1 MWDPRA
7 KAVLVLTSSDSDPA
21 NKSYYG
27 DAKLS
32 FLAADGS
39 SDAMVA
45 IKVTSPA
52 RMQLAHVLSLCRYC
66 DAVGTFVGCSRP
78 GCGSEDDC
86 YHNMLTNAGQPG
98 SSRALPSHSSA
109 IV

>member
-1 MWDPRA
+1 MRLMWDPKA

-45 IKVTSPA
+45 IKVLCFAVLPKLSWSESCSA
-52 RMQLAHVLSLCRYC
+52 LGCHICGIAGSYQLS
-66 DAVGTFVGCSRP
+66 CS
-78 GCGSEDDC
+78 
-86 YHNMLTNAGQPG
+86 GQ
-98 SSRALPSHSSA
+98 LL
-109 IV
+109 